1 MIRFL
6 QYFLRAGSIIFF
18 LSAVIDFILGLQG
31 FTVNSIVLSGAWVC
45 LGVLTG
51 VLTHVLSKDY
61 NTDSTS

>member
-31 FTVNSIVLSGAWVC
+31 FTVNSIVLSGTWVC

-51 VLTHVLSKDY
+51 VLTYVLSKDH
-61 NTDSTS
+61 NIDSTS